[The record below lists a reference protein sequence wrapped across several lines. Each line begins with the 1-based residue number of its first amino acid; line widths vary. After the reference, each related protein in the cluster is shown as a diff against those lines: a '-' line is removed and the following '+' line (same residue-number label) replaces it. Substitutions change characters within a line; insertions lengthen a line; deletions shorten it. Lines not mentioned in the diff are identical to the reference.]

1 MKTIDVLEF
10 AVVIVIAAILVV
22 CMCSLVFV
30 F

>member
-1 MKTIDVLEF
+1 MKAIDVLEF
-10 AVVIVIAAILVV
+10 AVVVVIAAILVV

>member
-1 MKTIDVLEF
+1 MNAIDVLEM
-10 AVVIVIAAILVV
+10 AAALIITAILVV